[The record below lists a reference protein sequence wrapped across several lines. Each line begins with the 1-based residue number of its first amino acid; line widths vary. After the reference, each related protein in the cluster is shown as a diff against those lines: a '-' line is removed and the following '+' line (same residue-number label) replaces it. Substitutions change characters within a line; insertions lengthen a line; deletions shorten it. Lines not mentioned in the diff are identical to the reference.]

1 MFKKNV
7 AKQDGAKILL
17 VNFSQQAEEG
27 GSADRVIEYTLHTV
41 HTGRMAGKWRQNVY
55 KLFFFSKFRCA
66 LNKFWNLSKLIK
78 FHVRLKKSHSFD
90 ICTFFCQGLNLV
102 RLGLREELGL

>member
-1 MFKKNV
+1 MCLWHIVCIFIIVNSDKAVFKKNV

-41 HTGRMAGKWRQNVY
+41 HTGRMAGKWRQNVH
-55 KLFFFSKFRCA
+55 KLFFF
-66 LNKFWNLSKLIK
+66 LEI
-78 FHVRLKKSHSFD
+78 
-90 ICTFFCQGLNLV
+90 
-102 RLGLREELGL
+102 